1 VQRNTFY
8 EPLKV
13 LENLP
18 ANAATE
24 NPAHSKVLEDNLAT
38 A

>member
-1 VQRNTFY
+1 MNPCIRETGQMPV
-8 EPLKV
+8 PD
-13 LENLP
+13 P
-18 ANAATE
+18 TE